1 MLLGSSYGRAQ
12 GQTTEVVLRLVIDPT
27 PSYLAILIR
36 CHLETGRK
44 AKNIS

>member
-12 GQTTEVVLRLVIDPT
+12 GQTTEVL
-27 PSYLAILIR
+27 ILIR